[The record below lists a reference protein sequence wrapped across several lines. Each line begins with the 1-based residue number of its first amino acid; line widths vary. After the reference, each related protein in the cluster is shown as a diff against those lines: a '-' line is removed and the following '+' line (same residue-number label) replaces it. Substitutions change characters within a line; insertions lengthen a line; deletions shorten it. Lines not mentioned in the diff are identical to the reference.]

1 MLRFYTPADYK
12 KSLINLFRIESI
24 QDYIVSI
31 SKVNINI
38 EELKNVHVVHSD
50 YEFIES
56 YISKAIEK
64 SSRIVFLGVYDLSK
78 EIYFVNKYP
87 QKNFVIGDVS
97 DRAIAQLVPHFSNIE
112 IVQTTYA
119 EFEDRS
125 GDLIVINAAEYF
137 MNQTQLFELIKKGEN
152 IIINNVHLYLSGWRW
167 YIFSAFHNFRALIL
181 NAVSLLVDIRQWQFR
196 GWFRTVNNFTDAAT
210 GSNKELRCIFF
221 NKKTE
226 TRLGTLYRCA
236 ICYEK

>member
-12 KSLINLFRIESI
+12 KSLVNLYRIESI
-24 QDYIVSI
+24 EDYIVSI
-31 SKVNINI
+31 SKLNISI
-38 EELKNVHVVHSD
+38 DELKNVHVVHSD

-64 SSRIVFLGVYDLSK
+64 SSRVVFLGVYDLSK

-97 DRAIAQLVPHFSNIE
+97 DKAISRLAPHFPNIE
-112 IVQTTYA
+112 IVQTTYS
-119 EFEDRS
+119 EFEDKS

-137 MNQTQLFELIKKGEN
+137 MNQTQLFELINKGEN
-152 IIINNVHLYLSGWRW
+152 IIINNAHLYLSGWQW
-167 YIFSAFHNFRALIL
+167 YIFSTFHNLRALFL
-181 NAVSLLVDIRQWQFR
+181 NVLSFLVDIRQWQFR
-196 GWFRTVNNFTDAAT
+196 GWLRTVNDFTNAAI
-210 GSNKELRCIFF
+210 GSNKDLRCMFL

-236 ICYEK
+236 IFYEK